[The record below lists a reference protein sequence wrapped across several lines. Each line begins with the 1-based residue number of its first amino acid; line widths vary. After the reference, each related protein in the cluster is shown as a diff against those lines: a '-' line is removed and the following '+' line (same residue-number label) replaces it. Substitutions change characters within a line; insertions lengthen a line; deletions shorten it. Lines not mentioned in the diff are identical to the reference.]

1 MVHAMQYR
9 IAVMELPPVSLAM
22 ELDCVIT
29 AVTISGTV
37 IMVSG
42 RAPDLFT
49 SCRQN
54 LKWALENMKVITP
67 SEEQVQ
73 FSKLV
78 YSFAR

>member
-1 MVHAMQYR
+1 MHAMQYR
-9 IAVMELPPVSLAM
+9 ITVVELPPVSLAM

-42 RAPDLFT
+42 KALDLFT

-54 LKWALENMKVITP
+54 QKRALENMKVITS